1 MAIFIC
7 DYMLYLYQDKKRKYQ
22 TTKSKSLNLNLSH
35 ALTKRKGS
43 DKMIPDDSTVNE
55 SVIIIN
61 GIEFEDLNAYFDY
74 ITD

>member
-1 MAIFIC
+1 
-7 DYMLYLYQDKKRKYQ
+7 
-22 TTKSKSLNLNLSH
+22 
-35 ALTKRKGS
+35 
-43 DKMIPDDSTVNE
+43 MIPDDSTVNE

>member
-1 MAIFIC
+1 
-7 DYMLYLYQDKKRKYQ
+7 MLNKKRKYRKTQ
-22 TTKSKSLNLNLSH
+22 KSKSLNLNLSH

>member
-1 MAIFIC
+1 
-7 DYMLYLYQDKKRKYQ
+7 MLYLYQDKKRKYQ